1 MQNFQY
7 TYYNLRTLIMYIYVF
22 FVMLYNKLLNDD
34 DMKTNNFILDEE
46 SEYLERRIFDFETIF
61 DSDCNSNVD
70 ILFYN
75 KELYDKYMNQMGK
88 TGLEIEW
95 SRRILLEYTPRG
107 NLAMYYDPYKMGF
120 SYYCDQKTISYNILN
135 ACAMKYVKIFHC
147 LDFFMDE
154 HVIETILNGSDFNIQ
169 WYKNKLIKLHY
180 DNITTN
186 NVNTKKYVTNGPFIK
201 RKSNN
206 ESSSSSS
213 SQEYKHKP
221 EKNKNKFL
229 HVGKLS
235 NVSFLNIPPKT
246 QKVPVVF
253 KSTLLDMVEENSDV
267 QNQRLSYKMY
277 KQG

>member
-1 MQNFQY
+1 MNFQY
-7 TYYNLRTLIMYIYVF
+7 TYYNLRSLIMYIYIF
-22 FVMLYNKLLNDD
+22 FVTFYNKLINDD
-34 DMKTNNFILDEE
+34 IANYFILDEE
-46 SEYLERRIFDFETIF
+46 SEYLEKRTLDFETIF
-61 DSDCNSNVD
+61 DADCNSNVD

-88 TGLEIEW
+88 TKLEVEW

-107 NLAMYYDPYKMGF
+107 NIAMYYDPYKMGF

-135 ACAMKYVKIFHC
+135 ACAMKYVKIFNC

-169 WYKNKLIKLHY
+169 WYKNKLVKLHY

-186 NVNTKKYVTNGPFIK
+186 NVNTKKCVTNGPFIK
-201 RKSNN
+201 RKVNN
-206 ESSSSSS
+206 EMKEKSSE
-213 SQEYKHKP
+213 EYKR

-246 QKVPVVF
+246 HKVPVVF

-267 QNQRLSYKMY
+267 QNQRLSYKNY
-277 KQG
+277 KEKA

>member
-1 MQNFQY
+1 
-7 TYYNLRTLIMYIYVF
+7 
-22 FVMLYNKLLNDD
+22 MLYNKLLNDD